1 LQTYDFPRNKIGLS
15 AGEKSVSVAVFYG
28 TAGIL
33 VAEAVVFAL
42 FGQGELQPWN
52 GKVIAGAAPVGH

>member
-1 LQTYDFPRNKIGLS
+1 M
-15 AGEKSVSVAVFYG
+15 VSVFYG

-33 VAEAVVFAL
+33 VSEAVVFAF
-42 FGQGELQPWN
+42 FGSGELQPWN